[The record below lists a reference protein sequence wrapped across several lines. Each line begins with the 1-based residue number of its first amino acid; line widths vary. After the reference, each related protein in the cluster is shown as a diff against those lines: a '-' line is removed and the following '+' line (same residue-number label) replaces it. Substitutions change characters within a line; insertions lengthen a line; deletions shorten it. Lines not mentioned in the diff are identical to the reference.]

1 MNLLSLP
8 NNRRIIANYGENC
21 KNCGKAQRL
30 RITAKVAEK
39 AKKIATLVRRL
50 LMGAEKPKFLAQNCA
65 KNVTEN
71 IGSLKKTTKSITI
84 DCLLK
89 NVVKVL

>member
-1 MNLLSLP
+1 MNLLSFP

-30 RITAKVAEK
+30 RITTKVAEK

-50 LMGAEKPKFLAQNCA
+50 LMGAEKPKFLDQNCA
-65 KNVTEN
+65 KNVTDKFW
-71 IGSLKKTTKSITI
+71 SLTKNYYI
-84 DCLLK
+84 
-89 NVVKVL
+89 N